1 MRRVLL
7 GLLVLVLS
15 CAALPARADSTYA
28 SVSASGGVLYDDCI
42 EHPYSYSVRVP
53 GDGTYRALR
62 VSLYGP
68 DGALADTGYL
78 APVANVASG
87 TSTFRLC
94 RPGDPYGTYTIRA
107 TVEWGSEPGAPV
119 TSSTLDPAQFS
130 MRKPATRTTLSAST
144 VRPAYGQVVRYRIGT
159 RDERPTGYAATTAAW
174 VLLQKR
180 VAGHWVRIK
189 GSRAMTHPT
198 GRITVRLRYLG
209 HHQPMQV
216 RAVTQPTSRYARST
230 SPVLHLW

>member
-1 MRRVLL
+1 VLL

-15 CAALPARADSTYA
+15 CVALPARADSTFG
-28 SVSASGGVLYDDCI
+28 SVSAPGGVLYDDCI
-42 EHPYSYSVRVP
+42 EHPYGYSVRVP

-68 DGALADTGYL
+68 DGALADTGYV
-78 APVANVASG
+78 APAANVASG

-107 TVEWGSEPGAPV
+107 TVEWASEPGAPV

-130 MRKPATRTTLSAST
+130 MRKPATRTLLSAST
-144 VRPAYGQVVRYRIGT
+144 VRPAYGQVVTYRI
-159 RDERPTGYAATTAAW
+159 RALDERPTGYAATVAAW
-174 VLLQKR
+174 VVLQKR

-198 GRITVRLRYLG
+198 GRIAVRLRYLG
-209 HHQPMQV
+209 HHRPMQV